1 MSLARTALALAIV
14 ASPAAA
20 VTTFDVEVLAPFI
33 DIADDTRDDAGVVTG
48 FFTVDDLDGDGVIE
62 ADDLGPW
69 SFTGAGFAD
78 DAFNRTLSSASA
90 DAGVL
95 VNARTPV
102 AIGAGLS
109 AEVLDFF
116 QNGQLLGV
124 QIDFR
129 LGHEVDFFNFN
140 ETGTVFTSSN
150 FSVTPRTQPA
160 PVPLPATLPA
170 LAAAL
175 AALAAA
181 RRRARVAS
189 FEIADARP
197 ARRGAL

>member
-1 MSLARTALALAIV
+1 MTVARTAFALALA

-20 VTTFDVEVLAPFI
+20 VTTFDVVVMAPFI

-48 FFTVDDLDGDGVIE
+48 FFTVDDLDGDGVVE
-62 ADDLGPW
+62 AEDLGAW

-78 DAFNRTLSSASA
+78 DAFNLTLSSASA

-102 AIGAGLS
+102 DIGAGLS

-116 QNGQLLGV
+116 QDGQLFGI
-124 QIDFR
+124 QFDFR
-129 LGHEVDFFNFN
+129 LGMDVDLFNFN

-150 FSVTPRTQPA
+150 FSVTPRTSPV

-170 LAAAL
+170 LATALAAL

-181 RRRARVAS
+181 RRRRCP
-189 FEIADARP
+189 EI
-197 ARRGAL
+197 RGTAPELEVVC

>member
-1 MSLARTALALAIV
+1 MSLARTALALALV

-20 VTTFDVEVLAPFI
+20 ATTFDVEVLAPFI
-33 DIADDTRDDAGVVTG
+33 DIADGTQDDAGVITG
-48 FFTVDDLDGDGVIE
+48 FFTAHDLDGDGVVE
-62 ADDLGPW
+62 AEDLGPW
-69 SFTGAGFAD
+69 SFSGAGFAD

-102 AIGAGLS
+102 DIGAGLS

-129 LGHEVDFFNFN
+129 LGDEVDFFNFN

-150 FSVTPRTQPA
+150 FSVTPRTPPA

-175 AALAAA
+175 AALALA
-181 RRRARVAS
+181 RRRVLSLLFLA
-189 FEIADARP
+189 ILGRP
-197 ARRGAL
+197 RRG